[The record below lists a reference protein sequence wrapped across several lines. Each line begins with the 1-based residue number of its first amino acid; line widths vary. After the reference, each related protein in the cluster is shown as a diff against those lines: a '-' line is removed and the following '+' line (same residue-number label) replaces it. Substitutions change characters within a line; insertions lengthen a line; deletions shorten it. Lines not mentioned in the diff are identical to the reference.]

1 MSATHPLAR
10 LIGHARAYRRD
21 VWLASLYS
29 VLNKFFDVLP
39 EVLMGVAVDVVVNRK
54 DSFLARV
61 GVHEPKDQLVLL
73 AAVTALIWVGES
85 LFQYLYDVKW
95 RTLAQNLQHDLRQ
108 QAYQHVQRLEMGFFE
123 RQRTGNQMS
132 SLGDDINQM

>member
-39 EVLMGVAVDVVVNRK
+39 EVLIGVAVDVVVNRK

-73 AAVTALIWVGES
+73 LSLIHISEPTRRS
-85 LFQYLYDVKW
+85 
-95 RTLAQNLQHDLRQ
+95 
-108 QAYQHVQRLEMGFFE
+108 
-123 RQRTGNQMS
+123 
-132 SLGDDINQM
+132 